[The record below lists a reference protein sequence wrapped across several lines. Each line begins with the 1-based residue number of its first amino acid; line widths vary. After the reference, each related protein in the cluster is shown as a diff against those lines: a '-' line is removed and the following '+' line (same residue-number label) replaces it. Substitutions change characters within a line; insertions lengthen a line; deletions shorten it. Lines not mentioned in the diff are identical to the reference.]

1 MDYYLRD
8 LKQSDIDDI
17 HAFNAKPEV
26 SQYQVWEPQTYEE
39 TEAFVNMLL
48 NRDENWMY
56 NVIVDADKDKV
67 IGAVQLVSDTKNQ
80 SAELGYIVH
89 PDYWGNGIATD
100 IGRTIIKYGFK
111 VLKLNRIWASTD
123 IRNTASEIVLQKLGM
138 KHEAILR
145 QNVKLKDGFRDSLIY
160 GILKEE
166 Y

>member
-1 MDYYLRD
+1 MDYYTRD
-8 LKQSDIDDI
+8 LKQSDIEDI
-17 HAFNAKPEV
+17 HAYNALPEV
-26 SQYQVWEPQTYEE
+26 SKYQAWDPQTYEE
-39 TEAFVNMLL
+39 TEAFVEMLL

-56 NVIVDADKDKV
+56 NVIVDADYDKV
-67 IGAVQLVSDTKNQ
+67 IGAVQLVCDTKNN
-80 SAELGYIVH
+80 SGELGYIIH

-100 IGRTIIKYGFK
+100 IGRTIIKYSFK

-145 QNVKLKDGFRDSLIY
+145 QDTKLKDGYRDSLIY
-160 GILKEE
+160 SILKEE

>member
-1 MDYYLRD
+1 MIR
-8 LKQSDIDDI
+8 KIKS
-17 HAFNAKPEV
+17 
-26 SQYQVWEPQTYEE
+26 
-39 TEAFVNMLL
+39 
-48 NRDENWMY
+48 
-56 NVIVDADKDKV
+56 
-67 IGAVQLVSDTKNQ
+67 G
-80 SAELGYIVH
+80 ELGYIIH

-145 QNVKLKDGFRDSLIY
+145 QDIKLKDGYRDSLIY
-160 GILKEE
+160 SILKEE